1 MEKKEQILEYWNGQ
15 AVKYNDSPL
24 ATTPDIITFD
34 MEINEILKELKD
46 GQTILNIGCG
56 NGVKDIEYCQKKHI
70 HLKGIDFSQQM
81 IDVAKTQ
88 LNKIANLQGSLE
100 FEYGDVLNL
109 NESKKYDVVITNRCL
124 INLESDEQQIQAID
138 SIYEVLNDDGI
149 FLMMECTMQ
158 GLNNINDIRKKF
170 GLEEIKERWH
180 NKYLNEEKILDY
192 ISKKFKDV
200 EINNFNSTYFLLSR
214 TLNALMTKN
223 TDEINY
229 TSEINQYAAQLPALG
244 AYAPLK
250 LFIIRK

>member
-229 TSEINQYAAQLPALG
+229 TSEINQYAAKLPALG